1 MDAMIPTLLVCDDDE
16 PFRRR
21 LARSFRELGYRVFE
35 ASSAEEGLE
44 VYREYYPKQVLVDLR
59 MPGEGGLWLVKQ
71 VSASNRGAQIVV
83 LTGFGSI
90 QTAMDAVRFGAMN
103 YVTKPASIDQ
113 IINSFGP
120 TAQLVNEHVMP
131 SLAEVEAEY
140 VQRVLDHHDG
150 NVSKSAKVL
159 GLHRRSLQR
168 MLKRS

>member
-1 MDAMIPTLLVCDDDE
+1 
-16 PFRRR
+16 
-21 LARSFRELGYRVFE
+21 
-35 ASSAEEGLE
+35 
-44 VYREYYPKQVLVDLR
+44 
-59 MPGEGGLWLVKQ
+59 
-71 VSASNRGAQIVV
+71 
-83 LTGFGSI
+83 
-90 QTAMDAVRFGAMN
+90 MDAVRFGAMN

-113 IINSFGP
+113 IVNSFAP
-120 TAQLVNEHVMP
+120 AAQPDEHVMP

>member
-1 MDAMIPTLLVCDDDE
+1 MESAIPTLLVCDDDE

-21 LARSFRELGYRVFE
+21 LARSLRDRGYCVYE
-35 ASSAEEGLE
+35 ACTAEEGLE
-44 VYREYYPKQVLVDLR
+44 VYREYSPKQVLIDLR
-59 MPGEGGLWLVKQ
+59 MPGEDGLWLVKQ
-71 VSASNRGAQIVV
+71 ISTCNRGAQIVV

-90 QTAMDAVRFGAMN
+90 QTAMDAVRLGAMN

-113 IINSFGP
+113 ILNSFAPSGQP
-120 TAQLVNEHVMP
+120 ASQHVMP

>member
-1 MDAMIPTLLVCDDDE
+1 MDMRVPTLLVCDDDE

-21 LARSFRELGYRVFE
+21 LVRSLRDRGYRVYE

-44 VYREYYPKQVLVDLR
+44 VYREYAPQKILVDLR

-71 VSASNRGAQIVV
+71 VAGYDKGAQIVV

-90 QTAMDAVRFGAMN
+90 GTAMEAVRCGAVN

-113 IINSFGP
+113 IVNSFTS
-120 TAQLVNEHVMP
+120 TAQSIDEDVMP